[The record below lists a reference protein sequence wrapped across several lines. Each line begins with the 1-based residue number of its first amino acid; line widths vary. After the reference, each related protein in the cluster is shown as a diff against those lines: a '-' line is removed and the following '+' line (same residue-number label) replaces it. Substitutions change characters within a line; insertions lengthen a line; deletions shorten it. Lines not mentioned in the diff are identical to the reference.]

1 MGDAIT
7 FASFILDNQDQAVT
21 AAIVAC
27 FVVAV
32 MITTYQYK
40 ARMIKYVSH
49 PRNALWFALIPLFAA
64 GLILLAHQ
72 KWLPLPALLLITA
85 IWLLYLIECV
95 FSLRPVCLVRD
106 EETLQRPLKT
116 NKNEKRPHHSYRS
129 RTLQKYKSY
138 LDEGSAA
145 EHIEFFQESNSNST
159 SHWKYFKARV
169 QNIFTDADVKLEYQF
184 LKAAYQ
190 YTVSDLDG
198 AYKTLQAIDKHLLYP
213 EEIETLD
220 IERAEILS
228 VLGDVNAAKEI
239 LGDPD
244 HNLSKDP
251 EVWIAYAF
259 IFEGQGD
266 IDRAFKCAQKGC
278 ALADLSNLPDWMKAR
293 VYNNYARFAIDAGND
308 KEAIQYLDIAWQK
321 IRNSQDTEVL
331 KTIGANRAI
340 RKAIGGYSKEECFKD
355 FDECKAKISA
365 HSIINTIDLEN
376 CEITLTRQFGDDSR
390 TYELIKDGYEELK
403 DQLNIHQLE
412 SFKASTFRMLMNGC
426 YRHDWFDPEI
436 SADLVHYMKLTVMER
451 LNVFKE
457 YMGIMSQNNF
467 LTLRGIEPFKSL
479 YKMIVSYYKTSAIG
493 EINEELAKTESYCT
507 YKRNNLVRLKLGV
520 LRIIEGSEH
529 IDKSKDIYLAQY
541 KSLNDAGL
549 KIEAI
554 NMLIMLMDECT
565 SAYNV
570 RVTFYPLD
578 LGFILIPQWSGS
590 LSDFQ
595 DMMLLTASKP
605 KILDDNI
612 HVNYQNYIV
621 RPNVPIT
628 PTHVDVLRKYIGTAL
643 EEFDELKDHPFKA
656 DMSVELAQLL
666 IRIGGHDDEAQRMID
681 YFEKTHLSPNQ
692 FSAWFRLDYLMIKKD
707 LEQWQAQKRG
717 SNKEM

>member
-1 MGDAIT
+1 
-7 FASFILDNQDQAVT
+7 
-21 AAIVAC
+21 
-27 FVVAV
+27 
-32 MITTYQYK
+32 
-40 ARMIKYVSH
+40 
-49 PRNALWFALIPLFAA
+49 
-64 GLILLAHQ
+64 
-72 KWLPLPALLLITA
+72 
-85 IWLLYLIECV
+85 
-95 FSLRPVCLVRD
+95 
-106 EETLQRPLKT
+106 
-116 NKNEKRPHHSYRS
+116 
-129 RTLQKYKSY
+129 
-138 LDEGSAA
+138 
-145 EHIEFFQESNSNST
+145 
-159 SHWKYFKARV
+159 
-169 QNIFTDADVKLEYQF
+169 
-184 LKAAYQ
+184 
-190 YTVSDLDG
+190 
-198 AYKTLQAIDKHLLYP
+198 
-213 EEIETLD
+213 
-220 IERAEILS
+220 
-228 VLGDVNAAKEI
+228 
-239 LGDPD
+239 
-244 HNLSKDP
+244 
-251 EVWIAYAF
+251 
-259 IFEGQGD
+259 
-266 IDRAFKCAQKGC
+266 
-278 ALADLSNLPDWMKAR
+278 
-293 VYNNYARFAIDAGND
+293 
-308 KEAIQYLDIAWQK
+308 
-321 IRNSQDTEVL
+321 
-331 KTIGANRAI
+331 
-340 RKAIGGYSKEECFKD
+340 
-355 FDECKAKISA
+355 
-365 HSIINTIDLEN
+365 
-376 CEITLTRQFGDDSR
+376 
-390 TYELIKDGYEELK
+390 
-403 DQLNIHQLE
+403 
-412 SFKASTFRMLMNGC
+412 MLMNGC

-595 DMMLLTASKP
+595 DMMLLTAPKP

-621 RPNVPIT
+621 EPNVPIT
-628 PTHVDVLRKYIGTAL
+628 PTHVDVIRKYIGTAL

>member
-1 MGDAIT
+1 MNVFFLFGR
-7 FASFILDNQDQAVT
+7 
-21 AAIVAC
+21 
-27 FVVAV
+27 FVWYE
-32 MITTYQYK
+32 MKRHYNGLSK
-40 ARMIKYVSH
+40 LIK
-49 PRNALWFALIPLFAA
+49 I
-64 GLILLAHQ
+64 
-72 KWLPLPALLLITA
+72 
-85 IWLLYLIECV
+85 
-95 FSLRPVCLVRD
+95 
-106 EETLQRPLKT
+106 
-116 NKNEKRPHHSYRS
+116 NEKRPHHSYRS
-129 RTLQKYKSY
+129 RALQKYKSY

-145 EHIEFFQESNSNST
+145 EHIEFFEESNGDST
-159 SHWKYFKARV
+159 SHWKHFKAKV

-198 AYKTLQAIDKHLLYP
+198 AYKTLQAIDKRLLYP

-228 VLGDVNAAKEI
+228 VLGDVDAAKEI

-244 HNLSKDP
+244 RNLSKDP

-355 FDECKAKISA
+355 FDECKAKIST

-412 SFKASTFRMLMNGC
+412 TFKASTFRMLMNGC

-595 DMMLLTASKP
+595 DMMLLTAPKP

-621 RPNVPIT
+621 GPNVPIT
-628 PTHVDVLRKYIGTAL
+628 PTHVDVIRKYIGTAL

>member
-1 MGDAIT
+1 
-7 FASFILDNQDQAVT
+7 
-21 AAIVAC
+21 
-27 FVVAV
+27 
-32 MITTYQYK
+32 
-40 ARMIKYVSH
+40 
-49 PRNALWFALIPLFAA
+49 
-64 GLILLAHQ
+64 
-72 KWLPLPALLLITA
+72 
-85 IWLLYLIECV
+85 
-95 FSLRPVCLVRD
+95 
-106 EETLQRPLKT
+106 
-116 NKNEKRPHHSYRS
+116 
-129 RTLQKYKSY
+129 
-138 LDEGSAA
+138 
-145 EHIEFFQESNSNST
+145 
-159 SHWKYFKARV
+159 
-169 QNIFTDADVKLEYQF
+169 
-184 LKAAYQ
+184 
-190 YTVSDLDG
+190 
-198 AYKTLQAIDKHLLYP
+198 
-213 EEIETLD
+213 
-220 IERAEILS
+220 
-228 VLGDVNAAKEI
+228 
-239 LGDPD
+239 
-244 HNLSKDP
+244 
-251 EVWIAYAF
+251 
-259 IFEGQGD
+259 
-266 IDRAFKCAQKGC
+266 
-278 ALADLSNLPDWMKAR
+278 
-293 VYNNYARFAIDAGND
+293 
-308 KEAIQYLDIAWQK
+308 
-321 IRNSQDTEVL
+321 
-331 KTIGANRAI
+331 
-340 RKAIGGYSKEECFKD
+340 
-355 FDECKAKISA
+355 
-365 HSIINTIDLEN
+365 
-376 CEITLTRQFGDDSR
+376 
-390 TYELIKDGYEELK
+390 
-403 DQLNIHQLE
+403 
-412 SFKASTFRMLMNGC
+412 
-426 YRHDWFDPEI
+426 
-436 SADLVHYMKLTVMER
+436 MKLTVMER

-595 DMMLLTASKP
+595 DMMLLTAPKP

-621 RPNVPIT
+621 EPNVPIT
-628 PTHVDVLRKYIGTAL
+628 PTHVDVIRKYIGTAL